1 MGGAGPDRNF
11 QKCEICTHEPSLFPR
26 QTRHW
31 CFEPE
36 RLWAKYSTASQWEKT
51 IFEEVLQSL
60 CIYFLLANQGSIIR
74 TATHLVLNPFEPI
87 CSPTSCPP
95 GQDPHII
102 DPAGQTVTMDKRF
115 PKIWSAFGPP
125 G

>member
-36 RLWAKYSTASQWEKT
+36 RLWAKYSTASQWEKN
-51 IFEEVLQSL
+51 IFEEVFQSILAFTFYSQIKDALSHKGSFNYLDSFYTLRQGQLHEWTEHLLQL
-60 CIYFLLANQGSIIR
+60 
-74 TATHLVLNPFEPI
+74 
-87 CSPTSCPP
+87 
-95 GQDPHII
+95 
-102 DPAGQTVTMDKRF
+102 
-115 PKIWSAFGPP
+115 
-125 G
+125 